1 MHAILHTNFK
11 VQYTD
16 LNEFTEENMNSH
28 YRGKEL
34 TRPANAEGR
43 IKNNAENSLAA

>member
-11 VQYTD
+11 AQYTD
-16 LNEFTEENMNSH
+16 WTNFTEENMNSH

-34 TRPANAEGR
+34 TRTANAD
-43 IKNNAENSLAA
+43 IKKKQSENSLAA